1 MHIFATQADE
11 KYVPMATIL
20 QKWYSL
26 FKDDVLIFTFY
37 MKVILPEFRLW
48 PDSQK
53 LIKLAKQEHLTFLVT
68 SDSSPSF
75 FFSISLCSALT
86 RSMALWTGWLSPDW
100 PWGQSGL
107 REGSHSCLSGEWIK
121 NDHSRRI
128 QNETASHISFSPWD
142 KHHAQLTN
150 NSLFDQMKECMLAR
164 AIYSSQVYCTLMK
177 PMWLVLMK
185 VNSISAGALQHECS
199 WLHR

>member
-1 MHIFATQADE
+1 MHIFATQADK
-11 KYVPMATIL
+11 KYVPMATFF
-20 QKWYSL
+20 QKWNSL

-37 MKVILPEFRLW
+37 MKVIWPEFRLW
-48 PDSQK
+48 TYSQK

-68 SDSSPSF
+68 LTF
-75 FFSISLCSALT
+75 FFSISHCSALT
-86 RSMALWTGWLSPDW
+86 KSMALWTGWLSLDW

-107 REGSHSCLSGEWIK
+107 WEGSHSCLSGEWIITLVEYRL
-121 NDHSRRI
+121 NGI
-128 QNETASHISFSPWD
+128 TNTFLT

-150 NSLFDQMKECMLAR
+150 NPLFDQINECILAR
-164 AIYSSQVYCTLMK
+164 AIYSSQVYCALMK

-199 WLHR
+199 WLHRKRL